1 MAHRVRPRRSIW
13 RVTEPKGSVS
23 PKGNVF
29 GRLKGA
35 SSARWAGLK
44 RRHPKL
50 RHVVDAW
57 NLLSANNGGQYAAA
71 ITYFSFLA
79 LFPLLLLAAAV
90 TGFILHAH
98 PAAQQSLLNHI
109 TANVPGDL
117 GKTLRSSINTAISQR
132 TGVGIIGLL
141 GVLVTGLGWVGNLRA
156 AINAVWGAK
165 PAKDNF
171 FLVKLRNLVVLVGLG
186 LGVLVSLGLTDQI
199 LRGLGLDHVAGGR
212 TLVTVFG
219 LLLAIAGDVAIF
231 WWMLARLPAVRVP
244 NRIGLQGALLAAIGV
259 EVLKFVGTYTIAA
272 TSHSPT
278 AGPFAGLV
286 AVLVWIQLVARY
298 LLFCAAWTATAL
310 GAKGAASDAKGA
322 ASDAKGAAPAAKSA
336 ASDAKGAAPA
346 AKGAA
351 PASKSAASAAKDP
364 AQPPG
369 RQAGSDRPGDDQ
381 PDHPAGVMPRSQSEQ
396 PS

>member
-1 MAHRVRPRRSIW
+1 
-13 RVTEPKGSVS
+13 VTAPKGNDS

-35 SSARWAGLK
+35 SSIRWAGLK
-44 RRHPKL
+44 RRYPKL

-98 PAAQQSLLNHI
+98 PAAQQSLLNNI

-141 GVLVTGLGWVGNLRA
+141 GVLLTGLGWVGNLRA

-165 PAKDNF
+165 PPKDNF
-171 FLVKLRNLVVLVGLG
+171 FLVKLRNLVVLLGLG
-186 LGVLVSLGLTDQI
+186 LGVLVSLGLTAVGTALTNQI

-244 NRIGLQGALLAAIGV
+244 NRIGLQGAVLAAIGV
-259 EVLKFVGTYTIAA
+259 EVLKVVGTYTIAA

-310 GAKGAASDAKGA
+310 GSKGAASDAK
-322 ASDAKGAAPAAKSA
+322 SA
-336 ASDAKGAAPA
+336 E
-346 AKGAA
+346 
-351 PASKSAASAAKDP
+351 SAAKDP
-364 AQPPG
+364 AEPPR

-381 PDHPAGVMPRSQSEQ
+381 PDHPAGVVPRSQSEQ
-396 PS
+396 RS